1 MLLTS
6 WWVSPTSVH
15 LIITNVSSTYLVHS
29 FGRIV
34 GRSVRSSLRIAASA
48 MRPEMGD
55 PIGVPLICLH
65 IWPLNKMYV
74 DEKGEKLGKLLC
86 SRLIKKGN
94 HKGYSH
100 CMVELSKVKT
110 SNRRLNVDI
119 SFKVDTN
126 DVKSVLSETKKELK
140 ELGIQ
145 FSANQEHR
153 NELQTPSELKK
164 HIAMVV
170 TGSLLLL
177 VFLSAIVYRCSQRKS
192 HKKKDQYLTEEIQPV
207 DNGCHDNLAMDITES
222 EPEMQEKPSSKV
234 NMQDNMDN
242 WIVPMDSLTKD
253 ELEEED
259 THL

>member
-1 MLLTS
+1 MDGEETF
-6 WWVSPTSVH
+6 P
-15 LIITNVSSTYLVHS
+15 LVGEIQCQKIKANS
-29 FGRIV
+29 KK
-34 GRSVRSSLRIAASA
+34 SKRSSFTKRVVSKQTSEPQEA
-48 MRPEMGD
+48 
-55 PIGVPLICLH
+55 VK
-65 IWPLNKMYV
+65 KMYV